1 MISNFRAARI
11 GGTFWRERDLLSIL
25 NGSIDFT
32 DKKILSALL
41 SKGRSTFAELAAQVG
56 LTAPTVHDRV
66 KKLERSGVI
75 EGYTAMINPAAL
87 GYDITAMVRIT
98 TVADV
103 TSQDYERQLAE
114 ISEIQQCYSVAGDET
129 YVVIVLTRTP
139 KTLEKVLHRIKSIPG
154 TVSTK
159 TSVVLSAPISRHTLP
174 QEEDVREFPA
184 ESTTSSK
191 SASIAR

>member
-1 MISNFRAARI
+1 MSF
-11 GGTFWRERDLLSIL
+11 L

-75 EGYTAMINPAAL
+75 EGYTANINPASL

-103 TSQDYERQLAE
+103 TSQDYERRLSE
-114 ISEIQQCYSVAGDET
+114 ISEIQQCFSVAGEET
-129 YVVIVLTRTP
+129 YVALVLTRSP
-139 KTLEKVLHRIKSIPG
+139 KTLETVLQQIKSIPG
-154 TVSTK
+154 TTATK

-174 QEEDVREFPA
+174 LEDDVREFPA
-184 ESTTSSK
+184 ESSTK
-191 SASIAR
+191 SASLAR